1 MSVFAVTFL
10 MVGMMMALLAV
21 GLPVAFVLGSTS
33 IVFGYLFW
41 SPVTIDMV
49 VLKASDTM
57 RATVLIA
64 IPLFIFMACALQR
77 SGLAESIY
85 ETMHKWMGGLKGG
98 LAAGTIV
105 ACTIIAAMSGL
116 SSTGVLMMGI
126 IGYPSMTTR
135 GYDKHLVMGAIMAGG
150 ALGMLIPPSL
160 LMIVYALVAGE
171 SVGKMFLGGVVPGLM
186 LSALFI
192 AYILLRCRANPS
204 LGPPIPVEERALMRE
219 KLVALRGIIIPLL
232 LVVGVLGS
240 IFGGIATPTEAAAVG
255 AFGALISAAVH
266 RRLSWKVLTDAA
278 DRTFRTVA
286 MVMWIIL
293 GATVFASIYQG
304 LGATQVIHSA
314 LADAAVSKWVILIL
328 MQVTWIILGT
338 LMDSV
343 SILLITAP
351 VFIPLAEL
359 LGFDLLWF
367 GILFM
372 INVEMAALT
381 PPFGF
386 NLFVMRG
393 IVPPGEV
400 TMGAVYRSAIPFII
414 LHFLV
419 LVVVMLFPELAV
431 WLPNQVYQY

>member
-10 MVGMMMALLAV
+10 MVGMMMVLLAV

-85 ETMHKWMGGLKGG
+85 QTMYKWMGGLRGG

-105 ACTIIAAMSGL
+105 GCTIIAAMSGL

-126 IGYPSMTTR
+126 IGYPSMTAR

-186 LSALFI
+186 LSVLFI

-204 LGPPIPVEERALMRE
+204 LGPPVPVEERADIRE
-219 KLVALRGIIIPLL
+219 KIVALRGIIIPLL

-240 IFGGIATPTEAAAVG
+240 IFAGIATPTEAAAVG
-255 AFGALISAAVH
+255 AFGALISAAVY

-304 LGATQVIHSA
+304 LGATQVIHSVI
-314 LADAAVSKWVILIL
+314 ADADVSKWVVLIM

-400 TMGAVYRSAIPFII
+400 TMGAVYRSAVPFII

-419 LVVVMLFPELAV
+419 LVVVMLFPDLAV

>member
-1 MSVFAVTFL
+1 
-10 MVGMMMALLAV
+10 
-21 GLPVAFVLGSTS
+21 
-33 IVFGYLFW
+33 
-41 SPVTIDMV
+41 
-49 VLKASDTM
+49 
-57 RATVLIA
+57 
-64 IPLFIFMACALQR
+64 
-77 SGLAESIY
+77 
-85 ETMHKWMGGLKGG
+85 
-98 LAAGTIV
+98 
-105 ACTIIAAMSGL
+105 
-116 SSTGVLMMGI
+116 
-126 IGYPSMTTR
+126 
-135 GYDKHLVMGAIMAGG
+135 
-150 ALGMLIPPSL
+150 
-160 LMIVYALVAGE
+160 
-171 SVGKMFLGGVVPGLM
+171 MFLGGVVPGLM
-186 LSALFI
+186 LSVLFI

-204 LGPPIPVEERALMRE
+204 LGPPVPVEERADIRE
-219 KLVALRGIIIPLL
+219 KIVALRGIIIPLL

-240 IFGGIATPTEAAAVG
+240 IFAGIATPTEAAAVG
-255 AFGALISAAVH
+255 AFGALISAAVY

-304 LGATQVIHSA
+304 LGATQVIHSVI
-314 LADAAVSKWVILIL
+314 ADADVSKWVVLIM

-400 TMGAVYRSAIPFII
+400 TMGAVYRSAVPFII

-419 LVVVMLFPELAV
+419 LVVVMLFPDLAV